1 MSEEKSSVRR
11 FLGRWMLGIGAEAR
25 ELVRPGQ
32 NAETSTLAVDRLA
45 KPDRDL
51 DRLWAAAGHL
61 AFFFGFPII
70 VPLVV
75 YLLFRRGS
83 AFVRWHSFQALVL
96 GLWTICAT
104 VLSSIVLGVGVLL
117 LVLFKEIGLEKVG
130 KVALL
135 IGALPVMFVLGYA
148 VLASAI
154 GGIKSLAGVPW
165 TMPIIGRI
173 ASGLIA
179 RRSATPELP
188 NGNG

>member
-1 MSEEKSSVRR
+1 MSEAKPTVKQ
-11 FLGRWMLGIGAEAR
+11 LLLRWMLGVETEAR
-25 ELVRPGQ
+25 DLVRPGQ
-32 NAETSTLAVDRLA
+32 EAPSTLAVDRLA
-45 KPDRDL
+45 EPSRDL

-61 AFFFGFPII
+61 AVFVGFPII

-75 YLLFRRGS
+75 YLLHRRGS

-104 VLSSIVLGVGVLL
+104 VLTSVFLGIAVLL
-117 LVLFKEIGLEKVG
+117 LVLCKEIGLDKLGSVL
-130 KVALL
+130 LL
-135 IGALPVMFVLGYA
+135 IGALPVTFVLGYS
-148 VLASAI
+148 VVASAI

-188 NGNG
+188 DATQ